1 MIQTVINKIFGTKSE
16 RDLKKIQHY
25 VDEANALSGSM
36 EKLTDAQLK
45 DKTQEFKNR
54 LANGETLDDILSE
67 AFAVVRE
74 AAKRVIG
81 LRPYDV
87 QLLGGIVLHQGKIA
101 EMRTGEGKTLV
112 AVLPSYL
119 NALTGKGVHV
129 VTVNDYLAR
138 RDRQWMGP
146 IHEFLGLTV
155 GYIGHDM
162 NSEERREMYL
172 KDITYVT
179 NNELGFDYLRDNMV
193 INRQDRVLR
202 FQNDRVPDEKGNPV
216 LRPLNYC
223 IVDEVDSILIDE
235 ARTPLI
241 ISGPSEQS
249 TDKYYIVNRLIPS
262 LKVRL
267 ITEKDEVKAK
277 YEGVNLDEGVDA
289 VIDEK
294 AHTATLTDTGIAK
307 AEKFLNVPNLY
318 DDVQSEWVHHINQ
331 ALRAHHLYERDVDY
345 VIKDGEVVIVDEF
358 TGRLMPGRRWSD
370 GLHQA
375 VEAKEGLQIKEENQT
390 LATIT
395 FQNFFKLYKKLS
407 GMTGTAMTEANEFWQ
422 IYRLDVVEI
431 RSNRPSKRVDYP
443 DLVYLTE
450 REKFNAI
457 VDEVEGLW
465 KKGAPVLVGTRS
477 IEKSEK
483 LSHMLR
489 QKGIPHKVLN
499 AKYHE
504 MEAQI
509 ISQAG
514 RKGAVTIAT
523 NMAGRGTDIVLGG
536 NPAEQAEQDEVVA
549 LGGLHV
555 IGSERHESRRIDN
568 QLRGRCARQGD
579 PGSSRFYISLE
590 DELIRLFANT
600 DRMAALLSKMGMKE
614 GEAIE
619 SGILTNRIEGAQ
631 RMVEGRNFD
640 IRKQLLDYDKVM
652 NQQRTAIYNLR
663 NAVLDGENMADKS
676 HQMMEEIVAELVEQ
690 YYHPQHPQKNDFG
703 ALNIGLRQFFP
714 LPFELSLETVGK
726 KSCEE
731 LTAQIMTT
739 VQELYAQRTQY
750 FAEQGIDFGEVER
763 MLLLQIIDTAWKQN
777 LYELD
782 QLQNSVSL
790 RGYAQKDPLIEYQK
804 ESYKLYASMM
814 NRIRDLMVSY
824 IFRLQLPPRQTAA
837 ERAQAAAAKNPE
849 KVSSAP
855 VKKHI
860 GRNDPCPCGSGKKY
874 KKCCGANQ

>member
-1 MIQTVINKIFGTKSE
+1 MIRTVIDKIFGTKSE

-25 VDEANALSGSM
+25 VDSANRFTAQF
-36 EKLTDAQLK
+36 EKLSDEELK
-45 DKTQEFKNR
+45 AKTQEFKNR
-54 LANGETLDDILSE
+54 LGKGETLDDILPE
-67 AFAVVRE
+67 AFAVVRL
-74 AAKRVIG
+74 AAWRVIG

-119 NALTGKGVHV
+119 NGLTGKGVHV
-129 VTVNDYLAR
+129 VTVNDYLAH
-138 RDRQWMGP
+138 RDREWMGP

-155 GYIGHDM
+155 GYISHDM
-162 NSEERREMYL
+162 NNDERREMYA

-193 INRQDRVLR
+193 ISRHDR
-202 FQNDRVPDEKGNPV
+202 V

-267 ITEKDEVKAK
+267 ITEEDEVKAK
-277 YEGVNLDEGVDA
+277 YEGTNLDAGYDA
-289 VIDEK
+289 IVDEK

-307 AEKFLNVPNLY
+307 AEKFLNVSNLY
-318 DDVQSEWVHHINQ
+318 DDVESEWVHHINQ
-331 ALRAHHLYERDVDY
+331 ALRAHYLYKVDEAY
-345 VIKDGEVVIVDEF
+345 VIKNGEVVIIDEF
-358 TGRLMPGRRWSD
+358 TGREMPGRRWSD

-395 FQNFFKLYKKLS
+395 FQNFFKLYNKLS

-422 IYRLDVVEI
+422 IYKLDVVEI
-431 RSNRPSKRVDYP
+431 RPNRPSKRVDYP

-450 REKFNAI
+450 REKFKAI
-457 VDEVEGLW
+457 SDEVEELW
-465 KKGAPVLVGTRS
+465 KQGAPVLVGTRS

-483 LSHMLR
+483 LSRMLHAR
-489 QKGIPHKVLN
+489 GIPHKVLN

-514 RKGAVTIAT
+514 RKGAVTVAT

-536 NPAEQAEQDEVVA
+536 NPADAQEQSEVVK

-590 DELIRLFANT
+590 DELMRLFANT
-600 DRMAALLSKMGMKE
+600 AKISAILSHMGMKE

-619 SGILTNRIEGAQ
+619 SRLMTRQIEGAQ

-652 NQQRTAIYNLR
+652 NQQRTAIYGLR
-663 NAVLDGENMADKS
+663 NAILDGESMS
-676 HQMMEEIVAELVEQ
+676 ERSMQMMYEIVDELVEQ
-690 YYHPQHPQKNDFG
+690 YYFPTHPQRSNFET
-703 ALNIGLRQFFP
+703 LNVNLRNFFP
-714 LPFELSLETVGK
+714 IEFAYDATSVGRK
-726 KSCEE
+726 
-731 LTAQIMTT
+731 TAEQLVEDVMRQ
-739 VQELYAQRTQY
+739 VQDLYKARAAY
-750 FAEQGIDFGEVER
+750 FAEQGVNFSEIER
-763 MLLLQIIDTAWKQN
+763 MLMLQLLDTAWKQN

-782 QLQNSVSL
+782 QLRNNVSL

-804 ESYKLYASMM
+804 ESYKLYSAML
-814 NRIRDLMVSY
+814 NRVRDLMVSY
-824 IFRLQLPPRQTAA
+824 IFRLQLPPRRTPAQ
-837 ERAQAAAAKNPE
+837 RAQEEAAAKNPDGA
-849 KVSSAP
+849 KPIS
-855 VKKHI
+855 KTI

-874 KKCCGANQ
+874 KKCCGANL

>member
-1 MIQTVINKIFGTKSE
+1 MIRTVIDKIFGTKSE

-25 VDEANALSGSM
+25 VDDANKFTA
-36 EKLTDAQLK
+36 EFEHLTDEQLK
-45 DKTQEFKNR
+45 AKTQEFKDR
-54 LANGETLDDILSE
+54 LAQGETLDQLLPE
-67 AFAVVRE
+67 AFAVVRL
-74 AAKRVIG
+74 AAQRVIG

-87 QLLGGIVLHQGKIA
+87 QMLGGIVLHQGKIA
-101 EMRTGEGKTLV
+101 EMGTGEGKTLV

-155 GYIGHDM
+155 GYINHDM
-162 NSEERREMYL
+162 DNASRREMYA

-193 INRQDRVLR
+193 ISREDR
-202 FQNDRVPDEKGNPV
+202 V

-262 LKVRL
+262 LKIRM

-289 VIDEK
+289 IIDEK

-307 AEKFLNVPNLY
+307 AEKFLNVTNLY
-318 DDVQSEWVHHINQ
+318 NDVESEWVHHINQ

-345 VIKDGEVVIVDEF
+345 VVKDGEVVIVDEF

-422 IYRLDVVEI
+422 IYKLDVVEI
-431 RSNRPSKRVDYP
+431 RPNRPSKRIDYP

-457 VDEVEGLW
+457 VDEVEDLW

-489 QKGIPHKVLN
+489 AKGIPHQVLN

-536 NPAEQAEQDEVVA
+536 NPASKQEQDEVVA

-579 PGSSRFYISLE
+579 PGCSRFYISLD
-590 DELIRLFANT
+590 DELMRLFANT
-600 DRMAALLSKMGMKE
+600 TKIASVLSTMGMKE

-619 SGILTNRIEGAQ
+619 SRLMTRQIEGAQ

-652 NQQRTAIYNLR
+652 NQQRTAIYGLR
-663 NAVLDGENMADKS
+663 NAILDGADMTDKTM
-676 HQMMEEIVAELVEQ
+676 QMMEEIVDELVEQ
-690 YYHPQHPQKNDFG
+690 YYNYSHPQRCDFE
-703 ALNIGLRQFFP
+703 ALNVGLRNFFP
-714 LPFELSLETVGK
+714 GEFRFSAENVGR
-726 KSCEE
+726 KSHDQLVDEIM
-731 LTAQIMTT
+731 AQ
-739 VQELYAQRTQY
+739 VKDLYHARVLY
-750 FAEQGIDFGEVER
+750 FAEQGVNFAEIER
-763 MLLLQIIDTAWKQN
+763 MLLLQIIDNAWKQN

-804 ESYKLYASMM
+804 ESYKLYSAML
-814 NRIRDLMVSY
+814 NRVRDLMVSY
-824 IFRLQLPPRQTAA
+824 IFRLQLPPRRTPAQQ
-837 ERAQAAAAKNPE
+837 AQASAAANQTEQTP
-849 KVSSAP
+849 
-855 VKKHI
+855 KHI

-874 KKCCGANQ
+874 KKCCGANL

>member
-1 MIQTVINKIFGTKSE
+1 MLKTVIDKVFGTKSE
-16 RDLKKIQHY
+16 RDLKKIQHF
-25 VDEANALSGSM
+25 VDEANRFAPTI
-36 EKLTDAQLK
+36 EALTDDQLK
-45 DKTQEFKNR
+45 AKTQEFKDR
-54 LANGETLDDILSE
+54 LANGETLDAILSE

-101 EMRTGEGKTLV
+101 EMGTGEGKTLV

-129 VTVNDYLAR
+129 VTVNDYLAK

-155 GYIGHDM
+155 GFIGHDM
-162 NSEERREMYL
+162 ENAQRREMYG

-193 INRQDRVLR
+193 IRKEDR
-202 FQNDRVPDEKGNPV
+202 V

-249 TDKYYIVNRLIPS
+249 TDKYYIVNRLVPS

-277 YEGVNLDEGVDA
+277 YEGISLDEGVDA
-289 VIDEK
+289 IIDEK
-294 AHTATLTDTGIAK
+294 AHTATLTNTGIAK

-331 ALRAHHLYERDVDY
+331 ALRAHHLYEKDVAY
-345 VIKDGEVVIVDEF
+345 VVKDGEVIIVDEF

-395 FQNFFKLYKKLS
+395 FQNFFKLYNKLS

-422 IYRLDVVEI
+422 IYKLDVVEI
-431 RSNRPSKRVDYP
+431 RPNRPSKRIDYP
-443 DLVYLTE
+443 DLVYLSE

-457 VDEVEGLW
+457 VEEVEELW

-489 QKGIPHKVLN
+489 AKGIPHKVLN

-536 NPAEQAEQDEVVA
+536 NPADPKEQAEVVA

-579 PGSSRFYISLE
+579 PGCSRFYIALD
-590 DELIRLFANT
+590 DELMRLFANSGKI
-600 DRMAALLSKMGMKE
+600 ASLLSTMGMKE

-619 SGILTNRIEGAQ
+619 SRLMTRQIESAQ

-652 NQQRTAIYNLR
+652 NQQRTAIYGLR
-663 NAVLDGENMADKS
+663 NAILDGENMTDKS
-676 HQMMEEIVAELVEQ
+676 KMMMEEIVADLVEQ
-690 YYHPQHPQKNDFG
+690 YYHPEHPQRSDYG
-703 ALNIGLRQFFP
+703 ALNVGLRNFFP
-714 LPFELSLETVGK
+714 IAFDFTAENTKGK
-726 KSCEE
+726 KQEA
-731 LTAQIMTT
+731 LIADIMQQ
-739 VQELYAQRTQY
+739 VNDLYQARALY
-750 FAEQGIDFGEVER
+750 FAEQGINFSEIER
-763 MLLLQIIDTAWKQN
+763 MLFLQIIDSAWKQN

-782 QLQNSVSL
+782 QLQSSVSL

-804 ESYKLYASMM
+804 ESYKLYSSML
-814 NRIRDLMVSY
+814 NRVRDLMVGY
-824 IFRLQLPPRQTAA
+824 IFRLQLPPRRTPAQ
-837 ERAQAAAAKNPE
+837 RAQAQAGQDGKTPAKN
-849 KVSSAP
+849 
-855 VKKHI
+855 I

-874 KKCCGANQ
+874 KKCCGANL

>member
-1 MIQTVINKIFGTKSE
+1 MIRVMIDKIFGTKSE
-16 RDLKKIQHY
+16 RDLKKLQHY
-25 VDEANALSGSM
+25 IDKANSLADAMAALADE
-36 EKLTDAQLK
+36 QLK
-45 DKTQEFKNR
+45 EKTQEFKNR
-54 LANGETLDDILSE
+54 LAQGETLDELLPE

-87 QLLGGIVLHQGKIA
+87 QFLGGIVLHQGKIA
-101 EMRTGEGKTLV
+101 EMGTGEGKTLV

-119 NALTGKGVHV
+119 NALSGKGVHV

-146 IHEFLGLTV
+146 IHEFLGLSV
-155 GYIGHDM
+155 GYINHDM
-162 NSEERREMYL
+162 PNHERREMYA

-193 INRQDRVLR
+193 ISAEDR
-202 FQNDRVPDEKGNPV
+202 V

-241 ISGPSEQS
+241 ISGPSDQS
-249 TDKYYIVNRLIPS
+249 TDKYYIVNRLIPA

-267 ITEKDEVKAK
+267 ITENDEVKAK
-277 YEGVNLDEGVDA
+277 YENIDLAEGYDGIV
-289 VIDEK
+289 DEK
-294 AHTATLTDTGIAK
+294 NHTATLTESGIAK
-307 AEKFLNVPNLY
+307 AEKFLNVSNLY
-318 DDVQSEWVHHINQ
+318 DDVQSEWVHHIHQ
-331 ALRAHHLYERDVDY
+331 ALRAHHLYEKDVDY
-345 VIKDGEVVIVDEF
+345 VIKDGEVIIVDEF

-422 IYRLDVVEI
+422 IYKLDVVEI
-431 RSNRPSKRVDYP
+431 RPNRPSKRLDYP
-443 DLVYLTE
+443 DLVFLTE
-450 REKFNAI
+450 KDKFQAI
-457 VDEVEGLW
+457 VAEIEELW
-465 KKGAPVLVGTRS
+465 KHGAPVLVGTRS

-483 LSHMLR
+483 LGNMLR
-489 QKGIPHKVLN
+489 AKGIPHKVLN

-536 NPAEQAEQDEVVA
+536 SPAEKSEQEYVVA
-549 LGGLHV
+549 QGGLHV
-555 IGSERHESRRIDN
+555 LGTERHESRRIDN

-579 PGSSRFYISLE
+579 PGCSRFYISLE
-590 DELIRLFANT
+590 DELMRLFANT
-600 DRMAALLSKMGMKE
+600 AKISSILSTLGMKS

-619 SGILTNRIEGAQ
+619 SRLMSRQIEGAQ
-631 RMVEGRNFD
+631 RMVEGHNFD
-640 IRKQLLDYDKVM
+640 IRKHLLDYDKVM
-652 NQQRTAIYNLR
+652 NQQRTAIYGLR
-663 NAVLDGENMADKS
+663 NAILDGEDMTNTTLRMIEEVVEEVVESHFVPRNPAKS
-676 HQMMEEIVAELVEQ
+676 NFET
-690 YYHPQHPQKNDFG
+690 
-703 ALNIGLRQFFP
+703 LNITLRSLFPYAFEYKHENTTDKTCESLAAEIFAIVEKLYHERSDFFASQGVIFP
-714 LPFELSLETVGK
+714 EL
-726 KSCEE
+726 
-731 LTAQIMTT
+731 
-739 VQELYAQRTQY
+739 
-750 FAEQGIDFGEVER
+750 ER
-763 MLLLQIIDTAWKQN
+763 MLLLQIIDNAWKQN

-782 QLQNSVSL
+782 QLKSSVSL

-804 ESYKLYASMM
+804 EAYKLYAAMM
-814 NRIRDLMVSY
+814 NKVRDLMVGY
-824 IFRLQLPPRQTAA
+824 IFRLQLPPVRQAVSPKKQAA
-837 ERAQAAAAKNPE
+837 EQKQDNAGE
-849 KVSSAP
+849 ESS
-855 VKKHI
+855 VRKI

-874 KKCCGANQ
+874 KKCCGAEK

>member
-1 MIQTVINKIFGTKSE
+1 MMQTVINKIFGTKSE

-25 VDEANALSGSM
+25 VDEANALAGEM
-36 EKLTDAQLK
+36 ESLTDDQLK
-45 DKTQEFKNR
+45 AKTPEFKSR
-54 LANGETLDDILSE
+54 LANGETLEDILPE

-155 GYIGHDM
+155 GFIGHDM
-162 NSEERREMYL
+162 DNDERREMYK

-193 INRQDRVLR
+193 INRNDRVLR

-277 YEGVNLDEGVDA
+277 YEGINLDEGVDA
-289 VIDEK
+289 IIDEK

-431 RSNRPSKRVDYP
+431 RPNRPSKRVDYP

-457 VDEVEGLW
+457 VEEVEDLW

-489 QKGIPHKVLN
+489 QRGIPHKVLN

-579 PGSSRFYISLE
+579 PGSSRFYISLD
-590 DELIRLFANT
+590 DELMRLFANSQKIG
-600 DRMAALLSKMGMKE
+600 AILSRLGMKE

-619 SGILTNRIEGAQ
+619 SRMMTRQIEGAQ

-663 NAVLDGENMADKS
+663 NAILDGENMADKS
-676 HQMMEEIVAELVEQ
+676 HQMMEEIVEELVEQ
-690 YYHPQHPQKNDFG
+690 YYHPQHPQKSDFG
-703 ALNIGLRQFFP
+703 ALNVGLRQFFP
-714 LPFELSLETVGK
+714 LPFELSLETVGRK
-726 KSCEE
+726 TREE
-731 LTAQIMTT
+731 LTDEIMDSIKD
-739 VQELYAQRTQY
+739 LYAKRTLY
-750 FAEQGIDFGEVER
+750 FAEQGLDFGEIER

-804 ESYKLYASMM
+804 ESYKLYSSMLS
-814 NRIRDLMVSY
+814 RIRDLMVSY
-824 IFRLQLPPRQTAA
+824 IFRLQLPPRRSAA
-837 ERAQAAAAKNPE
+837 ERAQEAAAKNPDKE
-849 KVSSAP
+849 NAP
-855 VKKHI
+855 LTKHI

>member
-25 VDEANALSGSM
+25 VDSANALAADM
-36 EKLTDAQLK
+36 EKLTDDELK
-45 DKTQEFKNR
+45 AKTQEFKDR
-54 LANGETLDDILSE
+54 LANGETLDDILPE

-112 AVLPSYL
+112 AVMPSYL

-129 VTVNDYLAR
+129 VTVNDYLAK

-155 GYIGHDM
+155 GFIGHDM
-162 NSEERREMYL
+162 TNPERREMYQ

-193 INRQDRVLR
+193 INRQDR
-202 FQNDRVPDEKGNPV
+202 V

-241 ISGPSEQS
+241 ISGPSDQS

-277 YEGVNLDEGVDA
+277 YEGVSLDEGVDA
-289 VIDEK
+289 IIDEK

-307 AEKFLNVPNLY
+307 AEKFLNVKNLY

-345 VIKDGEVVIVDEF
+345 VVKDGEVIIVDEF

-375 VEAKEGLQIKEENQT
+375 VEAKENLPIKEENQT

-395 FQNFFKLYKKLS
+395 FQNFFKLYNKLS

-422 IYRLDVVEI
+422 IYKLDVVEI
-431 RSNRPSKRVDYP
+431 RPNRPSKRIDYP

-450 REKFNAI
+450 RAKFNAI
-457 VDEVEGLW
+457 VEEVEELW

-483 LSHMLR
+483 LSQMLR

-536 NPAEQAEQDEVVA
+536 NPATPEEQNAVVN

-579 PGSSRFYISLE
+579 PGSSRFYIALD
-590 DELIRLFANT
+590 DELMRLFANSQKI
-600 DRMAALLSKMGMKE
+600 ASILSHVGMKE

-619 SGILTNRIEGAQ
+619 SFVLTRQIEGAQ

-652 NQQRTAIYNLR
+652 NQQRTAVYGIR
-663 NAVLDGENMADKS
+663 NAILDGENMTDKS
-676 HQMMEEIVAELVEQ
+676 HQMMEEIVAELVQQ
-690 YYHPQHPQKNDFG
+690 YYNPQHPQRSDFG
-703 ALNIGLRQFFP
+703 ALNTGLRRFFP
-714 LPFELSLETVGK
+714 LPFEYTPATVGK
-726 KSCEE
+726 KTQDD
-731 LTAQIMTT
+731 LTKDIMNA
-739 VQELYAQRTQY
+739 VKDLYAQRTLY
-750 FAEQGIDFGEVER
+750 FAEQGINFSEVER

-804 ESYKLYASMM
+804 ESYKLYESMM

-837 ERAQAAAAKNPE
+837 ERAQAAAAKNPDRDE
-849 KVSSAP
+849 NAP
-855 VKKHI
+855 VQKHI
-860 GRNDPCPCGSGKKY
+860 GRNDLCPCGSGKKY

>member
-1 MIQTVINKIFGTKSE
+1 MIRMVIDKVFGTKSE

-25 VDEANALSGSM
+25 VDEANALAPQIEALSD
-36 EKLTDAQLK
+36 EQLK
-45 DKTQEFKNR
+45 AKTQEFKDR
-54 LANGETLDDILSE
+54 LSKGETLDDLLSE

-101 EMRTGEGKTLV
+101 EMGTGEGKTLV

-155 GYIGHDM
+155 GYINHDM
-162 NSEERREMYL
+162 PNAERREMYA

-193 INRQDRVLR
+193 ITRQDR
-202 FQNDRVPDEKGNPV
+202 V

-262 LKVRL
+262 LKVRM
-267 ITEKDEVKAK
+267 ITENDEVKAK
-277 YEGVNLDEGVDA
+277 YEHIDLAQGYDA
-289 VIDEK
+289 IVDEK
-294 AHTATLTDTGIAK
+294 NHTATLTETGIAK

-318 DDVQSEWVHHINQ
+318 NDVESEWVHHINQ

-345 VIKDGEVVIVDEF
+345 VVKNGEVIIVDEF

-422 IYRLDVVEI
+422 IYKLDVVEI
-431 RSNRPSKRVDYP
+431 RPNKPSQRKDYP
-443 DLVYLTE
+443 DLVFLTE
-450 REKFNAI
+450 KDKFHAI
-457 VDEVEGLW
+457 VEEIEALW

-483 LSHMLR
+483 LGNMLR
-489 QKGIPHKVLN
+489 AKGIPHKVLN

-536 NPAEQAEQDEVVA
+536 NPADPEEQNYVIGQ
-549 LGGLHV
+549 GGLHV
-555 IGSERHESRRIDN
+555 LGTERHESRRIDN

-590 DELIRLFANT
+590 DELMRLFANT
-600 DRMAALLSKMGMKE
+600 AKISSILSTLGMKP

-619 SGILTNRIEGAQ
+619 SRLMSRQIESAQ
-631 RMVEGRNFD
+631 RMVEGHNFD
-640 IRKQLLDYDKVM
+640 IRKHLLDYDKVM
-652 NQQRTAIYNLR
+652 NQQRTAVYGLR
-663 NAVLDGENMADKS
+663 NAILDGEDMTSTVLKMIDEVV
-676 HQMMEEIVAELVEQ
+676 EEIVHMHYVPRDPAKSNFETLNVTLRSLFPYAFDYNANNTEGKTREALAEEILKLVEKL
-690 YYHPQHPQKNDFG
+690 YHERADFFASQG
-703 ALNIGLRQFFP
+703 VNFP
-714 LPFELSLETVGK
+714 EL
-726 KSCEE
+726 
-731 LTAQIMTT
+731 
-739 VQELYAQRTQY
+739 
-750 FAEQGIDFGEVER
+750 ER
-763 MLLLQIIDTAWKQN
+763 MLLLQIIDSAWKQN

-804 ESYKLYASMM
+804 EAYKLYSAMM
-814 NRIRDLMVSY
+814 NKVRDLMVGY
-824 IFRLQLPPRQTAA
+824 IFRLQLPPVRQAVSP
-837 ERAQAAAAKNPE
+837 RRQAAAQTENRDQKAANAQQAVPANHK
-849 KVSSAP
+849 
-855 VKKHI
+855 I

-874 KKCCGANQ
+874 KKCCGAKL

>member
-16 RDLKKIQHY
+16 RDLKKIQHF
-25 VDEANALSGSM
+25 VDEANRLAPEM
-36 EKLTDAQLK
+36 EALTDEQLK
-45 DKTQEFKNR
+45 AKTQEFKNR
-54 LANGETLDDILSE
+54 LAQGETLDDILAE

-129 VTVNDYLAR
+129 VTVNDYLAK

-155 GYIGHDM
+155 GFIGHDM
-162 NSEERREMYL
+162 ENAERREMYS

-193 INRQDRVLR
+193 IRREDR
-202 FQNDRVPDEKGNPV
+202 V

-277 YEGVNLDEGVDA
+277 YEGINLDEGVDA
-289 VIDEK
+289 IIDEK
-294 AHTATLTDTGIAK
+294 AHTATLTETGIAK

-318 DDVQSEWVHHINQ
+318 DDVESEWVHHINQ
-331 ALRAHHLYERDVDY
+331 ALRAHHLYERDVAY
-345 VIKDGEVVIVDEF
+345 VVKDGEVIIVDEF

-395 FQNFFKLYKKLS
+395 FQNFFKLYNKLS

-422 IYRLDVVEI
+422 IYKLDVVEI
-431 RSNRPSKRVDYP
+431 RPNRPSKRIDYP
-443 DLVYLTE
+443 DLVYMSE

-457 VDEVEGLW
+457 INEVEELW
-465 KKGAPVLVGTRS
+465 KQGAPVLVGTRS
-477 IEKSEK
+477 IEKSET

-489 QKGIPHKVLN
+489 QRGIPHKVLN

-536 NPAEQAEQDEVVA
+536 NPADPKEQEEVIA

-579 PGSSRFYISLE
+579 PGCSRFYIALD
-590 DELIRLFANT
+590 DELMRLFANST
-600 DRMAALLSKMGMKE
+600 KIASLLSTMGMKE

-619 SGILTNRIEGAQ
+619 SRIMTRQIEGAQ

-652 NQQRTAIYNLR
+652 NQQRTAVYGLR
-663 NAVLDGENMADKS
+663 NAILDGESMTERSKM
-676 HQMMEEIVAELVEQ
+676 MMEEIVGDLVGQ
-690 YYHPQHPQKNDFG
+690 YYIPQHPQRSDFS
-703 ALNIGLRQFFP
+703 ALNVGLRNFFP
-714 LPFELSLETVGK
+714 LPFELKAEDTKGKPQETVV
-726 KSCEE
+726 
-731 LTAQIMTT
+731 AQIMA
-739 VQELYAQRTQY
+739 QIEELYKARSDY
-750 FAEQGIDFGEVER
+750 FAQQGINFAEIER
-763 MLLLQIIDTAWKQN
+763 MLFLQIIDNAWKQN

-804 ESYKLYASMM
+804 ESYKLYTSMF
-814 NRIRDLMVSY
+814 NRVRDLMVSY
-824 IFRLQLPPRQTAA
+824 IFRLQLPPRRTAA
-837 ERAQAAAAKNPE
+837 QRAQDAAAKNPNAQ
-849 KVSSAP
+849 KQVP
-855 VKKHI
+855 PKHI

-874 KKCCGANQ
+874 KKCCGADQ

>member
-1 MIQTVINKIFGTKSE
+1 MIRTLIDKIFGTKSE

-25 VDEANALSGSM
+25 VDDANKFTA
-36 EKLTDAQLK
+36 EFEHLTDDQLK
-45 DKTQEFKNR
+45 AKTQEFKDR
-54 LANGETLDDILSE
+54 LAKGETLDQLLPE
-67 AFAVVRE
+67 AFAVVRL
-74 AAKRVIG
+74 AAQRVIG

-87 QLLGGIVLHQGKIA
+87 QMLGGIVLHQGKIA
-101 EMRTGEGKTLV
+101 EMGTGEGKTLV

-155 GYIGHDM
+155 GYISHDM
-162 NSEERREMYL
+162 DNADRREMYA

-193 INRQDRVLR
+193 INREDR
-202 FQNDRVPDEKGNPV
+202 V

-262 LKVRL
+262 LKVRM

-277 YEGVNLDEGVDA
+277 YEGINLDEGVDA
-289 VIDEK
+289 IIDEK

-318 DDVQSEWVHHINQ
+318 NDVESEWVHHINQ

-345 VIKDGEVVIVDEF
+345 VVKDGEVIIVDEF

-422 IYRLDVVEI
+422 IYKLDVVEI
-431 RSNRPSKRVDYP
+431 RPNRPSKRIDYP

-457 VDEVEGLW
+457 VDEVEDLW

-489 QKGIPHKVLN
+489 AKGIPHQVLN

-536 NPAEQAEQDEVVA
+536 NPANKQEQDEVVA

-579 PGSSRFYISLE
+579 PGCSRFYISLD
-590 DELIRLFANT
+590 DELMRLFANT
-600 DRMAALLSKMGMKE
+600 TKIASVLSTMGMKE

-619 SGILTNRIEGAQ
+619 SRLMTRQIEGAQ

-652 NQQRTAIYNLR
+652 NQQRTAIYGLR
-663 NAVLDGENMADKS
+663 NAILDGADMTDKTM
-676 HQMMEEIVAELVEQ
+676 QMMEEIVDELVEQ
-690 YYHPQHPQKNDFG
+690 YYNYSHPQRCDFE
-703 ALNIGLRQFFP
+703 ALNVNLRNFFP
-714 LPFELSLETVGK
+714 GDFHFTAENVGR
-726 KSCEE
+726 KSHDQLVDEIM
-731 LTAQIMTT
+731 AQ
-739 VQELYAQRTQY
+739 VKDLYHARVLY
-750 FAEQGIDFGEVER
+750 FAEQGINFAEIER
-763 MLLLQIIDTAWKQN
+763 MLLLQIIDNAWKQN

-804 ESYKLYASMM
+804 ESYKLYSSML
-814 NRIRDLMVSY
+814 NRVRDLMVSY
-824 IFRLQLPPRQTAA
+824 IFRLQLPPRRTPAQQ
-837 ERAQAAAAKNPE
+837 AQANNAASQTEQTP
-849 KVSSAP
+849 
-855 VKKHI
+855 KHI

-874 KKCCGANQ
+874 KKCCGANL

>member
-1 MIQTVINKIFGTKSE
+1 MIRQVIDKIFGTKSE

-25 VDEANALSGSM
+25 VDDANKFTAQF
-36 EKLTDAQLK
+36 EHLTDDELK
-45 DKTQEFKNR
+45 AKTQEFKDR
-54 LANGETLDDILSE
+54 LAKGETLDQLLPE
-67 AFAVVRE
+67 AFAVVRL
-74 AAKRVIG
+74 AAPRVIG

-101 EMRTGEGKTLV
+101 EMGTGEGKTLV

-155 GYIGHDM
+155 GYINHDM
-162 NSEERREMYL
+162 DNADRREMYA

-193 INRQDRVLR
+193 ISREDR
-202 FQNDRVPDEKGNPV
+202 V

-262 LKVRL
+262 LKVRM

-289 VIDEK
+289 IIDEK

-318 DDVQSEWVHHINQ
+318 NDVESEWVHHINQ

-345 VIKDGEVVIVDEF
+345 VVKDGEVVIVDEF

-422 IYRLDVVEI
+422 IYKLDVVEI
-431 RSNRPSKRVDYP
+431 RPNRPSKRIDYP

-450 REKFNAI
+450 REKFAAI
-457 VDEVEGLW
+457 VEEVEHLW
-465 KKGAPVLVGTRS
+465 KQGAPVLVGTRS

-489 QKGIPHKVLN
+489 ARGIPHKVLN

-536 NPAEQAEQDEVVA
+536 NPADKAEQDQVVA

-579 PGSSRFYISLE
+579 PGCSRFYISLD
-590 DELIRLFANT
+590 DELMRLFANT
-600 DRMAALLSKMGMKE
+600 TKIASVLSTMGMKE

-619 SGILTNRIEGAQ
+619 SRLMTRQIEGAQ

-652 NQQRTAIYNLR
+652 NQQRTAIYGLR
-663 NAVLDGENMADKS
+663 NAILDGENMTEKS
-676 HQMMEEIVAELVEQ
+676 MQMMEEIVDELVEQ
-690 YYHPQHPQKNDFG
+690 YYNPTHLQRSDFE
-703 ALNIGLRQFFP
+703 ALNVNLRNFFP
-714 LPFELSLETVGK
+714 LDFHY
-726 KSCEE
+726 
-731 LTAQIMTT
+731 TADNIGRKTHDQFVDEIMAQ
-739 VQELYAQRTQY
+739 VKDLYHARVLY
-750 FAEQGIDFGEVER
+750 FTEQGINFAEIER
-763 MLLLQIIDTAWKQN
+763 MLLLQIIDNAWKQN

-804 ESYKLYASMM
+804 ESFKLYSAML
-814 NRIRDLMVSY
+814 NRVRDLMVSY
-824 IFRLQLPPRQTAA
+824 IFRLQLPPRRTAA
-837 ERAQAAAAKNPE
+837 ERAQAAAAKNADQSQP
-849 KVSSAP
+849 VS
-855 VKKHI
+855 KHI

-874 KKCCGANQ
+874 KKCCGAHL

>member
-1 MIQTVINKIFGTKSE
+1 MIQSVINKVFGTKSE
-16 RDLKKIQHY
+16 RDLKKIQPY
-25 VDEANALSGSM
+25 VDKTNALAASM
-36 EKLTDAQLK
+36 QALSDEQLK
-45 DKTQEFKNR
+45 AKTQEFKTR
-54 LANGETLDDILSE
+54 LSQGQTLDELLPE

-129 VTVNDYLAR
+129 VTVNDYLAK

-155 GYIGHDM
+155 GFIGHDM
-162 NSEERREMYL
+162 ENNERREMYQ

-193 INRQDRVLR
+193 INRQDR
-202 FQNDRVPDEKGNPV
+202 V

-241 ISGPSEQS
+241 ISGPSDQS

-277 YEGVNLDEGVDA
+277 YEGINLDEGVDA
-289 VIDEK
+289 IIDEK
-294 AHTATLTDTGIAK
+294 AHTATLTDTGISK
-307 AEKFLNVPNLY
+307 AEKFLKVGNLF

-345 VIKDGEVVIVDEF
+345 VVKDGEVIIVDEF

-395 FQNFFKLYKKLS
+395 FQNFFKLYNKLS

-422 IYRLDVVEI
+422 IYKLDVVEI
-431 RSNRPSKRVDYP
+431 RPNRPSKRVDYP
-443 DLVYLTE
+443 DLVYLTQ
-450 REKFNAI
+450 RAKFNAI
-457 VDEVEGLW
+457 VDEVEDLW
-465 KKGAPVLVGTRS
+465 KQGAPVLVGTRS

-536 NPAEQAEQDEVVA
+536 NPADPAEQNEVVS

-590 DELIRLFANT
+590 DELMRLFANPQ
-600 DRMAALLSKMGMKE
+600 RIGAILSRGGMQAD
-614 GEAIE
+614 EAIE
-619 SGILTNRIEGAQ
+619 SRWLTRQIEGAQ

-652 NQQRTAIYNLR
+652 NQQRSAIYGLR
-663 NAVLDGENMADKS
+663 NAILDGEDMTEKS
-676 HQMMEEIVAELVEQ
+676 HQMMEEIVADLVEQ
-690 YYHPQHPQKNDFG
+690 YYHPTHPQQTDWG
-703 ALNIGLRQFFP
+703 ALNAGLRQFFP
-714 LPFELSLETVGK
+714 FAFELNDAQVGK
-726 KSCEE
+726 KSQEE
-731 LTAQIMTT
+731 LTAQIMQ
-739 VQELYAQRTQY
+739 VVKDLYAQRTLY
-750 FAEQGIDFGEVER
+750 FAEQGLQFGEIER

-782 QLQNSVSL
+782 QLQSSVSL

-804 ESYKLYASMM
+804 ESYKLYTSMM

-824 IFRLQLPPRQTAA
+824 IFRLQLPPRPTAA
-837 ERAQAAAAKNPE
+837 QRAEQAAAKNPE
-849 KVSSAP
+849 HTAQSP
-855 VKKHI
+855 VQKRI

>member
-1 MIQTVINKIFGTKSE
+1 MIRTLIDKIFGTKSE

-25 VDEANALSGSM
+25 VDDANKFTA
-36 EKLTDAQLK
+36 EFEHLTDDQLK
-45 DKTQEFKNR
+45 AKTQEFKDR
-54 LANGETLDDILSE
+54 LAKGETLDQLLPE
-67 AFAVVRE
+67 AFAVVRL
-74 AAKRVIG
+74 AAQRVIG

-87 QLLGGIVLHQGKIA
+87 QMLGGIVLHQGKIA
-101 EMRTGEGKTLV
+101 EMGTGEGKTLV

-155 GYIGHDM
+155 GYISHDM
-162 NSEERREMYL
+162 DNADRREMYA

-193 INRQDRVLR
+193 INRGDR
-202 FQNDRVPDEKGNPV
+202 V

-262 LKVRL
+262 LKVRM

-277 YEGVNLDEGVDA
+277 YEGINLDEGVDA
-289 VIDEK
+289 IIDEK

-318 DDVQSEWVHHINQ
+318 NDVESEWVHHINQ

-345 VIKDGEVVIVDEF
+345 VVKDGEVIIVDEF

-422 IYRLDVVEI
+422 IYKLDVVEI
-431 RSNRPSKRVDYP
+431 RPNRPSKRIDYP

-457 VDEVEGLW
+457 VDEVEDLW

-489 QKGIPHKVLN
+489 AKGIPHQVLN

-536 NPAEQAEQDEVVA
+536 NPANKQEQDEVVA

-579 PGSSRFYISLE
+579 PGCSRFYISLD
-590 DELIRLFANT
+590 DELMRLFANT
-600 DRMAALLSKMGMKE
+600 TKIASVLSTMGMKE

-619 SGILTNRIEGAQ
+619 SRLMTRQIEGAQ

-652 NQQRTAIYNLR
+652 NQQRTAIYGLR
-663 NAVLDGENMADKS
+663 NAILDGADMTDKTM
-676 HQMMEEIVAELVEQ
+676 QMMEEIVDELVEQ
-690 YYHPQHPQKNDFG
+690 YYNYSHPQRCDFE
-703 ALNIGLRQFFP
+703 ALNVNLRNFFP
-714 LPFELSLETVGK
+714 GDFHFTAENVGR
-726 KSCEE
+726 KSHDQLVDEIM
-731 LTAQIMTT
+731 AQ
-739 VQELYAQRTQY
+739 VKDLYHARVLY
-750 FAEQGIDFGEVER
+750 FAEQGINFAEIER
-763 MLLLQIIDTAWKQN
+763 MLLLQIIDNAWKQN

-804 ESYKLYASMM
+804 ESYKLYSSML
-814 NRIRDLMVSY
+814 NRVRDLMVSY
-824 IFRLQLPPRQTAA
+824 IFRLQLPPRRTPAQQ
-837 ERAQAAAAKNPE
+837 AQANNAASQTEQTP
-849 KVSSAP
+849 
-855 VKKHI
+855 KHI

-874 KKCCGANQ
+874 KKCCGANL

>member
-1 MIQTVINKIFGTKSE
+1 MIRQVIDKIFGTKSE

-25 VDEANALSGSM
+25 VDDANKFTAQF
-36 EKLTDAQLK
+36 EHLTDDELK
-45 DKTQEFKNR
+45 AKTQEFKDR
-54 LANGETLDDILSE
+54 LAKGETLDQLLPE
-67 AFAVVRE
+67 AFAVVRL
-74 AAKRVIG
+74 AAQRVIG

-101 EMRTGEGKTLV
+101 EMGTGEGKTLV

-155 GYIGHDM
+155 GYINHDM
-162 NSEERREMYL
+162 DNADRREMYA

-193 INRQDRVLR
+193 ISREDR
-202 FQNDRVPDEKGNPV
+202 V

-262 LKVRL
+262 LKVRM

-289 VIDEK
+289 IIDEK

-318 DDVQSEWVHHINQ
+318 NDVESEWVHHINQ

-345 VIKDGEVVIVDEF
+345 VVKDGEVVIVDEF

-422 IYRLDVVEI
+422 IYKLDVVEI
-431 RSNRPSKRVDYP
+431 RPNRPSKRIDYP

-450 REKFNAI
+450 REKFAAI
-457 VDEVEGLW
+457 VEEVEHLW
-465 KKGAPVLVGTRS
+465 KQGAPVLVGTRS

-489 QKGIPHKVLN
+489 ARGIPHKVLN

-536 NPAEQAEQDEVVA
+536 NPADKAEQDQVVA

-579 PGSSRFYISLE
+579 PGCSRFYISLD
-590 DELIRLFANT
+590 DELMRLFANT
-600 DRMAALLSKMGMKE
+600 TKIASVLSTMGMKE

-619 SGILTNRIEGAQ
+619 SRLMTRQIEGAQ

-652 NQQRTAIYNLR
+652 NQQRTAIYGLR
-663 NAVLDGENMADKS
+663 NAILDGENMTEKS
-676 HQMMEEIVAELVEQ
+676 MQMMEEIVDELVEQ
-690 YYHPQHPQKNDFG
+690 YYNPTHLQRSDFE
-703 ALNIGLRQFFP
+703 ALNVNLRNFFP
-714 LPFELSLETVGK
+714 LDFHY
-726 KSCEE
+726 
-731 LTAQIMTT
+731 TADNIGRKTHDQFVDEIMAQ
-739 VQELYAQRTQY
+739 VKDLYHARVLY
-750 FAEQGIDFGEVER
+750 FTEQGINFAEIER
-763 MLLLQIIDTAWKQN
+763 MLLLQIIDNAWKQN

-804 ESYKLYASMM
+804 ESFKLYSAML
-814 NRIRDLMVSY
+814 NRVRDLMVSY
-824 IFRLQLPPRQTAA
+824 IFRLQLPPRRTAA
-837 ERAQAAAAKNPE
+837 ERAQAAAAKNADQSQP
-849 KVSSAP
+849 VS
-855 VKKHI
+855 KHI
-860 GRNDPCPCGSGKKY
+860 GRNDPCPCGSG
-874 KKCCGANQ
+874 N

>member
-1 MIQTVINKIFGTKSE
+1 MIRVMIDKIFGTKSE
-16 RDLKKIQHY
+16 RDLKKLQHY
-25 VDEANALSGSM
+25 IDKANSLADAMAALADE
-36 EKLTDAQLK
+36 QLK
-45 DKTQEFKNR
+45 EKTQEFKNR
-54 LANGETLDDILSE
+54 LAQGETLDELLPE

-87 QLLGGIVLHQGKIA
+87 QFLGGIVLHQGKIA
-101 EMRTGEGKTLV
+101 EMGTGEGKTLV

-119 NALTGKGVHV
+119 NALSGKGVHV

-146 IHEFLGLTV
+146 IHEFLGLSV
-155 GYIGHDM
+155 GYINHDM
-162 NSEERREMYL
+162 PNHERREMYA

-193 INRQDRVLR
+193 ISAEDR
-202 FQNDRVPDEKGNPV
+202 V

-241 ISGPSEQS
+241 ISGPSDQS
-249 TDKYYIVNRLIPS
+249 TDKYYIVNRLIPA

-267 ITEKDEVKAK
+267 ITENDEVKAK
-277 YEGVNLDEGVDA
+277 YENIDLAEGYDGIV
-289 VIDEK
+289 DEK
-294 AHTATLTDTGIAK
+294 NHTATLTESGIAK
-307 AEKFLNVPNLY
+307 AEKFLNVSNLY
-318 DDVQSEWVHHINQ
+318 DDVQSEWVHHIHQ
-331 ALRAHHLYERDVDY
+331 ALRAHHLYEKDVDY
-345 VIKDGEVVIVDEF
+345 VIKDGEVIIVDEF

-422 IYRLDVVEI
+422 IYKLDVVEI
-431 RSNRPSKRVDYP
+431 RPNRPSKRLDYP
-443 DLVYLTE
+443 DLVFLTE
-450 REKFNAI
+450 KDKFQAI
-457 VDEVEGLW
+457 VAEIEELW
-465 KKGAPVLVGTRS
+465 KHGAPVLVGTRS

-483 LSHMLR
+483 LGNMLR
-489 QKGIPHKVLN
+489 AKGIPHKVLN

-536 NPAEQAEQDEVVA
+536 SPAEKSEQEYVVA
-549 LGGLHV
+549 QGGLHV
-555 IGSERHESRRIDN
+555 LGTERHESRRIDN

-579 PGSSRFYISLE
+579 PGCSRFYISLE
-590 DELIRLFANT
+590 DELMRLFANT
-600 DRMAALLSKMGMKE
+600 AKISSILSTLGMKS

-619 SGILTNRIEGAQ
+619 SRLMSRQIEGAQ
-631 RMVEGRNFD
+631 RMVEGHNFD
-640 IRKQLLDYDKVM
+640 IRKHLLDYDKVM
-652 NQQRTAIYNLR
+652 NQQRTAIYGLR
-663 NAVLDGENMADKS
+663 NAILDGEDMTNTTLRMIEEVVEEVVESHFVPRNPAKS
-676 HQMMEEIVAELVEQ
+676 NFET
-690 YYHPQHPQKNDFG
+690 
-703 ALNIGLRQFFP
+703 LNITLRSLFPYAFEYKHENTTDKTCESLAAEIFAIVEKLYHERSDFFASQGVVFP
-714 LPFELSLETVGK
+714 EL
-726 KSCEE
+726 
-731 LTAQIMTT
+731 
-739 VQELYAQRTQY
+739 
-750 FAEQGIDFGEVER
+750 ER
-763 MLLLQIIDTAWKQN
+763 MLLLQIIDNAWKQN

-782 QLQNSVSL
+782 QLKSSVSL

-804 ESYKLYASMM
+804 EAYKLYAAMM
-814 NRIRDLMVSY
+814 NKVRDLMVGY
-824 IFRLQLPPRQTAA
+824 IFRLQLPPVRQAVSPKKQAA
-837 ERAQAAAAKNPE
+837 EQKQDNAGE
-849 KVSSAP
+849 ESS
-855 VKKHI
+855 VRKI

-874 KKCCGANQ
+874 KKCCGAEK

>member
-25 VDEANALSGSM
+25 VDSANALSAAM
-36 EKLTDAQLK
+36 EKLTDDQLK
-45 DKTQEFKNR
+45 AKTQEFKDR
-54 LANGETLDDILSE
+54 LAKGETLDDLLPE
-67 AFAVVRE
+67 AFATVRE

-129 VTVNDYLAR
+129 VTVNDYLAK

-155 GYIGHDM
+155 GFIGHDM
-162 NSEERREMYL
+162 PNAERREMYQ

-193 INRQDRVLR
+193 INRQDR
-202 FQNDRVPDEKGNPV
+202 V

-241 ISGPSEQS
+241 ISGPSDQS

-262 LKVRL
+262 LKVRI

-277 YEGVNLDEGVDA
+277 YEGINLDEGVDA
-289 VIDEK
+289 IIDEK

-307 AEKFLNVPNLY
+307 AEKFLNVTNLY

-345 VIKDGEVVIVDEF
+345 VVKDGEVIIVDEF

-375 VEAKEGLQIKEENQT
+375 VEAKEGLPIKEENQT

-395 FQNFFKLYKKLS
+395 FQNFFKLYNKLS

-422 IYRLDVVEI
+422 IYKLDVVEI
-431 RSNRPSKRVDYP
+431 RPNRPSKRIDYP

-450 REKFNAI
+450 RAKFNAI
-457 VDEVEGLW
+457 VEEVENLW

-483 LSHMLR
+483 LSQMLR

-536 NPAEQAEQDEVVA
+536 NPATKEEQDAVVA

-579 PGSSRFYISLE
+579 PGSSRFYIALD
-590 DELIRLFANT
+590 DELMRLFANSQKI
-600 DRMAALLSKMGMKE
+600 ASILSHVGMQE

-619 SGILTNRIEGAQ
+619 SFMLTRQIEGAQ

-652 NQQRTAIYNLR
+652 NQQRTAVYGLR
-663 NAVLDGENMADKS
+663 NAILDGENMADKS
-676 HQMMEEIVAELVEQ
+676 HQMMQEIVEELVEQ
-690 YYHPQHPQKNDFG
+690 YYHPQHPQRSDFA
-703 ALNIGLRQFFP
+703 ALNANLHRFFP
-714 LPFELSLETVGK
+714 LPFELTDQTVGK
-726 KSCEE
+726 KTQEE
-731 LTAQIMTT
+731 LVQDIMNA
-739 VQELYAQRTQY
+739 VKDLYAQRTLY

-804 ESYKLYASMM
+804 ESYKLYTSMM

-837 ERAQAAAAKNPE
+837 ERAQAAAAKNPQQGE
-849 KVSSAP
+849 NEP
-855 VKKHI
+855 VQKHI

-874 KKCCGANQ
+874 KKCCGANL

>member
-1 MIQTVINKIFGTKSE
+1 MIRTVIDKIFGTKSE

-25 VDEANALSGSM
+25 VDDANKFTT
-36 EKLTDAQLK
+36 EFEHLTDDQLK
-45 DKTQEFKNR
+45 AKTQEFKDR
-54 LANGETLDDILSE
+54 LSKGETLDQLLPE
-67 AFAVVRE
+67 AFAVVRL
-74 AAKRVIG
+74 AAQRVIG

-87 QLLGGIVLHQGKIA
+87 QMLGGIVLHQGKIA
-101 EMRTGEGKTLV
+101 EMGTGEGKTLV

-155 GYIGHDM
+155 GYISHDM
-162 NSEERREMYL
+162 DNADRREMYA

-193 INRQDRVLR
+193 INREDR
-202 FQNDRVPDEKGNPV
+202 V

-262 LKVRL
+262 LKVRM

-277 YEGVNLDEGVDA
+277 YEGINLDDGVDA
-289 VIDEK
+289 IIDEK

-318 DDVQSEWVHHINQ
+318 NDVESEWVHHINQ

-345 VIKDGEVVIVDEF
+345 VVKDGEVIIVDEF

-422 IYRLDVVEI
+422 IYKLDVVEI
-431 RSNRPSKRVDYP
+431 RPNRPSKRIDYP

-457 VDEVEGLW
+457 VNEVEDLW

-489 QKGIPHKVLN
+489 AKGIPHQVLN

-536 NPAEQAEQDEVVA
+536 NPANKQEQDEVVA

-579 PGSSRFYISLE
+579 PGCSRFYISLD
-590 DELIRLFANT
+590 DELMRLFANT
-600 DRMAALLSKMGMKE
+600 TKIASVLSTMGMKE

-619 SGILTNRIEGAQ
+619 SRLMTRQIEGAQ

-652 NQQRTAIYNLR
+652 NQQRTAIYGLR
-663 NAVLDGENMADKS
+663 NAILDGADMTDKTM
-676 HQMMEEIVAELVEQ
+676 QMMEEIVDELVEQ
-690 YYHPQHPQKNDFG
+690 YYNYSHPQRCDFE
-703 ALNIGLRQFFP
+703 ALNVNLRNFFP
-714 LPFELSLETVGK
+714 GEFHFTAENVGR
-726 KSCEE
+726 KSHDQLVDEIM
-731 LTAQIMTT
+731 AQ
-739 VQELYAQRTQY
+739 VKDLYHARVLY
-750 FAEQGIDFGEVER
+750 FAEQGINFAEIER
-763 MLLLQIIDTAWKQN
+763 MLLLQIIDNAWKQN

-804 ESYKLYASMM
+804 ESYKLYSSML
-814 NRIRDLMVSY
+814 NRVRDLMVSY
-824 IFRLQLPPRQTAA
+824 IFRLQLPPRRTPAQQ
-837 ERAQAAAAKNPE
+837 AQANEAAQNPGQT
-849 KVSSAP
+849 P
-855 VKKHI
+855 KHI

-874 KKCCGANQ
+874 KKCCGANL

>member
-1 MIQTVINKIFGTKSE
+1 MIKTVIDKIFGTKSE

-25 VDEANALSGSM
+25 VDDANKFTAEF
-36 EKLTDAQLK
+36 EKLTDDQLK
-45 DKTQEFKNR
+45 AKTQEFKER
-54 LANGETLDDILSE
+54 LSKGETLDQLLPE
-67 AFAVVRE
+67 AFAVVRL
-74 AAKRVIG
+74 AAQRVIG

-87 QLLGGIVLHQGKIA
+87 QMLGGIVLHQGKIA
-101 EMRTGEGKTLV
+101 EMGTGEGKTLV

-146 IHEFLGLTV
+146 IHEFLGLSV
-155 GYIGHDM
+155 GYINHDM
-162 NSEERREMYL
+162 DNAERREMYA

-193 INRQDRVLR
+193 INRQDR
-202 FQNDRVPDEKGNPV
+202 V

-277 YEGVNLDEGVDA
+277 YEGLNLDEGVDA
-289 VIDEK
+289 IIDEK

-318 DDVQSEWVHHINQ
+318 NDVESEWVHHINQ

-345 VIKDGEVVIVDEF
+345 VVKDGEVIIVDEF

-422 IYRLDVVEI
+422 IYKLDVVEI
-431 RSNRPSKRVDYP
+431 RPNRPSKRVDYP
-443 DLVYLTE
+443 DLVYLSE
-450 REKFNAI
+450 REKFAAI
-457 VDEVEGLW
+457 VDEVETLW
-465 KKGAPVLVGTRS
+465 KQGAPVLVGTRS

-489 QKGIPHKVLN
+489 AKGIPHKVLN

-536 NPAEQAEQDEVVA
+536 NPADPEEQKQVVA

-579 PGSSRFYISLE
+579 PGCSRFYISLD
-590 DELIRLFANT
+590 DELMRLFANT
-600 DRMAALLSKMGMKE
+600 TKIASILSTMGMKE

-619 SGILTNRIEGAQ
+619 SRLMTRQIEGAQ

-652 NQQRTAIYNLR
+652 NQQRTAIYGLR
-663 NAVLDGENMADKS
+663 NAILDGENMTEKS
-676 HQMMEEIVAELVEQ
+676 MQMMEEIVDELVEQ
-690 YYHPQHPQKNDFG
+690 YYHPSHPQRSDFE
-703 ALNIGLRQFFP
+703 ALNVSLRNFFP
-714 LPFELSLETVGK
+714 VVFHFTAENVGR
-726 KSCEE
+726 KSHDQLVDEIM
-731 LTAQIMTT
+731 AQ
-739 VQELYAQRTQY
+739 VKDLYHARVLY
-750 FAEQGIDFGEVER
+750 FTEQGINFSEIER
-763 MLLLQIIDTAWKQN
+763 MLLLQIIDNAWKQN

-804 ESYKLYASMM
+804 ESYKLYSSML
-814 NRIRDLMVSY
+814 NRVRDLMVSY
-824 IFRLQLPPRQTAA
+824 IFRLQLPPRRTAA
-837 ERAQAAAAKNPE
+837 ERAQAAAAKNPDQQ
-849 KVSSAP
+849 SAP
-855 VKKHI
+855 ISKHI

-874 KKCCGANQ
+874 KKCCGANL

>member
-1 MIQTVINKIFGTKSE
+1 MIRFIIDKIFGTKSE
-16 RDLKKIQHY
+16 RDLKKIQHF
-25 VDEANALSGSM
+25 VDEANRLAPQIEALSD
-36 EKLTDAQLK
+36 EQLK
-45 DKTQEFKNR
+45 AKTQEFKDR
-54 LANGETLDDILSE
+54 LAQGQTLDDILSE

-101 EMRTGEGKTLV
+101 EMGTGEGKTLV

-155 GYIGHDM
+155 GYINHDM
-162 NSEERREMYL
+162 PNAERREMYQ

-193 INRQDRVLR
+193 IVRQDR
-202 FQNDRVPDEKGNPV
+202 V

-267 ITEKDEVKAK
+267 ITENDEVKAK
-277 YEGVNLDEGVDA
+277 YEHTDLAAGYDA
-289 VIDEK
+289 IVDEK
-294 AHTATLTDTGIAK
+294 NHTATLTETGIAK
-307 AEKFLNVPNLY
+307 AENFLKVPNLY
-318 DDVQSEWVHHINQ
+318 NDVESEWVHHINQ
-331 ALRAHHLYERDVDY
+331 ALRAHHLYEKDVDY
-345 VIKDGEVVIVDEF
+345 VVKNGEVIIVDEF

-422 IYRLDVVEI
+422 IYKLDVVEI
-431 RSNRPSKRVDYP
+431 RPNRPSKRVDYP
-443 DLVYLTE
+443 DLVFLSE
-450 REKFNAI
+450 KDKFNAI
-457 VDEVEGLW
+457 VAEITELW

-483 LSHMLR
+483 LGNMLR
-489 QKGIPHKVLN
+489 ARGIPHKVLN

-536 NPAEQAEQDEVVA
+536 NPAEESEQEYV
-549 LGGLHV
+549 LGQGGLHV
-555 IGSERHESRRIDN
+555 IGTERHESRRIDN

-579 PGSSRFYISLE
+579 PGCSRFYISLE
-590 DELIRLFANT
+590 DELMRLFANT
-600 DRMAALLSKMGMKE
+600 TKISAILSTLGMKE

-619 SGILTNRIEGAQ
+619 SRLMSRQIEGAQ
-631 RMVEGRNFD
+631 RMVEGHNFD
-640 IRKQLLDYDKVM
+640 IRKHLLDYDKVM
-652 NQQRTAIYNLR
+652 NQQRTAIYGLR
-663 NAVLDGENMADKS
+663 NAILDGEDMTQTVL
-676 HQMMEEIVAELVEQ
+676 QMMREVIDETVESHYVPRNPMKSNFETLNVTLRSLFPHTFAYDADNTMNKTVEQVADEIFALVEKL
-690 YYHPQHPQKNDFG
+690 YHERAG
-703 ALNIGLRQFFP
+703 FFEEQDIK
-714 LPFELSLETVGK
+714 FSEL
-726 KSCEE
+726 
-731 LTAQIMTT
+731 
-739 VQELYAQRTQY
+739 
-750 FAEQGIDFGEVER
+750 ER
-763 MLLLQIIDTAWKQN
+763 MLLLQIIDNAWKQN

-804 ESYKLYASMM
+804 EAYKLYSAMM
-814 NRIRDLMVSY
+814 NKIRDLMVGY
-824 IFRLQLPPRQTAA
+824 IFRLQLPPVRRQVVSRTATNDTKA
-837 ERAQAAAAKNPE
+837 DE
-849 KVSSAP
+849 KEAP
-855 VKKHI
+855 AVTGKI

-874 KKCCGANQ
+874 KKCCGAKL

>member
-1 MIQTVINKIFGTKSE
+1 MIRQVIDKIFGTKSE

-25 VDEANALSGSM
+25 VDDANKFTAQF
-36 EKLTDAQLK
+36 EHLTDDELK
-45 DKTQEFKNR
+45 AKTQEFKDR
-54 LANGETLDDILSE
+54 LAKGETLDQLLPE
-67 AFAVVRE
+67 AFAVVRL
-74 AAKRVIG
+74 AAQRVIG

-101 EMRTGEGKTLV
+101 EMGTGEGKTLV

-155 GYIGHDM
+155 GYINHDM
-162 NSEERREMYL
+162 DNADRREMYA

-193 INRQDRVLR
+193 ISREDR
-202 FQNDRVPDEKGNPV
+202 V

-262 LKVRL
+262 LKVRM

-289 VIDEK
+289 IIDEK

-318 DDVQSEWVHHINQ
+318 NDVESEWVHHINQ

-345 VIKDGEVVIVDEF
+345 VVKDGEVVIVDEF

-422 IYRLDVVEI
+422 IYKLDVVEI
-431 RSNRPSKRVDYP
+431 RPNRPSKRIDYP

-450 REKFNAI
+450 REKFAAI
-457 VDEVEGLW
+457 VEEVEHLW
-465 KKGAPVLVGTRS
+465 KQGAPVLVGTRS

-489 QKGIPHKVLN
+489 ARGIPHKVLN

-536 NPAEQAEQDEVVA
+536 NPADKAEQDQVVA

-579 PGSSRFYISLE
+579 PGCSRFYISLD
-590 DELIRLFANT
+590 DELMRLFANT
-600 DRMAALLSKMGMKE
+600 TKIASVLSTMGMKE

-619 SGILTNRIEGAQ
+619 SRLMTRQIEGAQ

-652 NQQRTAIYNLR
+652 NQQRTAIYGLR
-663 NAVLDGENMADKS
+663 NAILDGENMTEKS
-676 HQMMEEIVAELVEQ
+676 MQMMEEIVDELVEQ
-690 YYHPQHPQKNDFG
+690 YYNPTHLQRSDFE
-703 ALNIGLRQFFP
+703 ALNVNLRNFFP
-714 LPFELSLETVGK
+714 LDFHY
-726 KSCEE
+726 
-731 LTAQIMTT
+731 TADNIGRKTHDQFVDEIMAQ
-739 VQELYAQRTQY
+739 VKDLYHARVLY
-750 FAEQGIDFGEVER
+750 FTEQGINFSEIER
-763 MLLLQIIDTAWKQN
+763 MLLLQIIDNAWKQN

-804 ESYKLYASMM
+804 ESFKLYSAML
-814 NRIRDLMVSY
+814 NRVRDLMVSY
-824 IFRLQLPPRQTAA
+824 IFRLQLPPRRTAA
-837 ERAQAAAAKNPE
+837 ERAQAAAAKNADQSQP
-849 KVSSAP
+849 VS
-855 VKKHI
+855 KHI

-874 KKCCGANQ
+874 KKCCGAHL

>member
-1 MIQTVINKIFGTKSE
+1 MIRFVIDKVFGTKSE

-25 VDEANALSGSM
+25 VDKANAFSA
-36 EKLTDAQLK
+36 EIEALTDEQLK
-45 DKTQEFKNR
+45 EKTQEFKNR
-54 LANGETLDDILSE
+54 LAQGQTLDDILAE

-87 QLLGGIVLHQGKIA
+87 QFLGGIVLHQGKIA
-101 EMRTGEGKTLV
+101 EMGTGEGKTLV

-155 GYIGHDM
+155 GYINHDM
-162 NSEERREMYL
+162 PNHERREMYA

-193 INRQDRVLR
+193 IVKEER
-202 FQNDRVPDEKGNPV
+202 V

-267 ITEKDEVKAK
+267 ITENDEVKAK
-277 YEGVNLDEGVDA
+277 YEQVDLA
-289 VIDEK
+289 AGYDAIVDEK
-294 AHTATLTDTGIAK
+294 NHTATLTEAGIAK
-307 AEKFLNVPNLY
+307 AENFLNVPNLY

-331 ALRAHHLYERDVDY
+331 ALRAHHLYEKDVDY
-345 VIKDGEVVIVDEF
+345 VVKDGEVVIVDEF

-395 FQNFFKLYKKLS
+395 FQNFFKLYQKLS

-422 IYRLDVVEI
+422 IYKLDVVEI
-431 RSNRPSKRVDYP
+431 RPNRPSKRQDFP
-443 DLVYLTE
+443 DLVFLTE
-450 REKFNAI
+450 KDKFNAI
-457 VDEVEGLW
+457 VAEIEELW
-465 KKGAPVLVGTRS
+465 KHGTPVLVGTRS

-483 LSHMLR
+483 LGHMLR
-489 QKGIPHKVLN
+489 AKGIPHKVLN

-536 NPAEQAEQDEVVA
+536 SPADKSEQEYVVKQ
-549 LGGLHV
+549 GGLHV
-555 IGSERHESRRIDN
+555 IGTERHESRRIDN

-579 PGSSRFYISLE
+579 PGCSRFYISLE
-590 DELIRLFANT
+590 DELMRLFANT
-600 DRMAALLSKMGMKE
+600 VKISSILSTLGMKE

-619 SGILTNRIEGAQ
+619 SRLMSRQIEGAQ
-631 RMVEGRNFD
+631 RMVEGHNFD
-640 IRKQLLDYDKVM
+640 IRKHLLDYDKVM
-652 NQQRTAIYNLR
+652 NQQRTAIYGLR
-663 NAVLDGENMADKS
+663 NAILDGEDMTS
-676 HQMMEEIVAELVEQ
+676 TVLRMMEEVVGEIVETHFFPRDPAKSNFESLNITLRSLFPYAFDYNEQNTKEKMQEELAAEILAIVEKLYHERSDFFAAQGVNFAEL
-690 YYHPQHPQKNDFG
+690 
-703 ALNIGLRQFFP
+703 
-714 LPFELSLETVGK
+714 
-726 KSCEE
+726 
-731 LTAQIMTT
+731 
-739 VQELYAQRTQY
+739 
-750 FAEQGIDFGEVER
+750 ER
-763 MLLLQIIDTAWKQN
+763 MLLLQIMDNAWKQN

-782 QLQNSVSL
+782 QLKSSVSL

-804 ESYKLYASMM
+804 EAYKLYAAMM
-814 NRIRDLMVSY
+814 NKVRDLMVGY
-824 IFRLQLPPRQTAA
+824 IFRLQLPPVRQAVSAKRQTN
-837 ERAQAAAAKNPE
+837 ENAKQSSGQE
-849 KVSSAP
+849 KGSSSY
-855 VKKHI
+855 KI

-874 KKCCGANQ
+874 KKCCGVEK

>member
-1 MIQTVINKIFGTKSE
+1 MIRTVIDKIFGTKSE

-25 VDEANALSGSM
+25 VDDANKLSAEF
-36 EKLTDAQLK
+36 EKLSDDQLK
-45 DKTQEFKNR
+45 AKTQEFKDR
-54 LANGETLDDILSE
+54 LDKGETLDQLLPE

-101 EMRTGEGKTLV
+101 EMGTGEGKTLV

-155 GYIGHDM
+155 GYINHDM
-162 NSEERREMYL
+162 DSAERREMYA

-193 INRQDRVLR
+193 ISRADR
-202 FQNDRVPDEKGNPV
+202 V

-262 LKVRL
+262 LKIRL

-289 VIDEK
+289 IIDEK

-307 AEKFLNVPNLY
+307 AEKFLNVSNLY
-318 DDVQSEWVHHINQ
+318 NDVESEWVHHINQ

-345 VIKDGEVVIVDEF
+345 VVKDGEVVIVDEF

-422 IYRLDVVEI
+422 IYKLDVVEI
-431 RSNRPSKRVDYP
+431 RPNRPSKRIDCP
-443 DLVYLTE
+443 DLVYLSE

-457 VDEVEGLW
+457 VEEVESLW
-465 KKGAPVLVGTRS
+465 KQGAPVLVGTRS

-489 QKGIPHKVLN
+489 AKGIPHKVLN

-536 NPAEQAEQDEVVA
+536 NPANPEEQKQIVE

-579 PGSSRFYISLE
+579 PGCSRFYISLD
-590 DELIRLFANT
+590 DELMRLFANT
-600 DRMAALLSKMGMKE
+600 TKIASILSTMGMKE

-619 SGILTNRIEGAQ
+619 SRLMTRQIEGAQ

-652 NQQRTAIYNLR
+652 NQQRTAIYGLR
-663 NAVLDGENMADKS
+663 NAILDGENMAEKS
-676 HQMMEEIVAELVEQ
+676 MQMMEEIVDELVEQ
-690 YYHPQHPQKNDFG
+690 YYHPSHPQRSDFET
-703 ALNIGLRQFFP
+703 LNVSLRNFFP
-714 LPFELSLETVGK
+714 GDFHFTAENVGR
-726 KSCEE
+726 KSHDQLVDEII
-731 LTAQIMTT
+731 AQ
-739 VQELYAQRTQY
+739 VKDLYQARVLY
-750 FAEQGIDFGEVER
+750 FTEQGINFSEIER
-763 MLLLQIIDTAWKQN
+763 MLLLQIIDNAWKQN

-782 QLQNSVSL
+782 QLQSSVSL

-804 ESYKLYASMM
+804 ESYKLYSSML

-824 IFRLQLPPRQTAA
+824 IFRLQLPPRRTAA
-837 ERAQAAAAKNPE
+837 ERAQAAAAKNPDQPA
-849 KVSSAP
+849 AP
-855 VKKHI
+855 VAKHI

-874 KKCCGANQ
+874 KKCCGAHL

>member
-1 MIQTVINKIFGTKSE
+1 MIRTVIDKIFGTKSE

-25 VDEANALSGSM
+25 VDDANKFTA
-36 EKLTDAQLK
+36 EFEHLTDEQLK
-45 DKTQEFKNR
+45 AKTQEFKDR
-54 LANGETLDDILSE
+54 LAQGETLDQLLPE
-67 AFAVVRE
+67 AFAVVRL
-74 AAKRVIG
+74 AAQRVIG

-87 QLLGGIVLHQGKIA
+87 QMLGGIVLHQGKIA
-101 EMRTGEGKTLV
+101 EMGTGEGKTLV

-155 GYIGHDM
+155 GYINHDM
-162 NSEERREMYL
+162 DNASRREMYA

-193 INRQDRVLR
+193 ISREDR
-202 FQNDRVPDEKGNPV
+202 V

-262 LKVRL
+262 LKIRM

-289 VIDEK
+289 IIDEK

-307 AEKFLNVPNLY
+307 AEKFLNVSNLY
-318 DDVQSEWVHHINQ
+318 NDVESEWVHHINQ

-345 VIKDGEVVIVDEF
+345 VVKDGEVVIVDEF

-422 IYRLDVVEI
+422 IYKLDVVEI
-431 RSNRPSKRVDYP
+431 RPNRPSKRIDFP

-457 VDEVEGLW
+457 VDEVEDLW

-489 QKGIPHKVLN
+489 AKGIPHQVLN

-536 NPAEQAEQDEVVA
+536 NPASKQEQDEVVA

-579 PGSSRFYISLE
+579 PGCSRFYISLD
-590 DELIRLFANT
+590 DELMRLFANT
-600 DRMAALLSKMGMKE
+600 TKIASVLSTMGMKE

-619 SGILTNRIEGAQ
+619 SRLMTRQIEGAQ

-652 NQQRTAIYNLR
+652 NQQRTAIYGLR
-663 NAVLDGENMADKS
+663 NAILDGADMTDKTM
-676 HQMMEEIVAELVEQ
+676 QMMEEIVDELVEQ
-690 YYHPQHPQKNDFG
+690 YYNYSHPQRCDFE
-703 ALNIGLRQFFP
+703 ALNVGLRNFFP
-714 LPFELSLETVGK
+714 GEFHFTAENVGR
-726 KSCEE
+726 KSHDQLVDEIM
-731 LTAQIMTT
+731 AQ
-739 VQELYAQRTQY
+739 VKDLYHARVLY
-750 FAEQGIDFGEVER
+750 FAEQGVNFAEIER
-763 MLLLQIIDTAWKQN
+763 MLLLQIIDNAWKQN

-804 ESYKLYASMM
+804 ESYKLYSAML
-814 NRIRDLMVSY
+814 NRVRDLMVSY
-824 IFRLQLPPRQTAA
+824 IFRLQLPPRRTPAQQ
-837 ERAQAAAAKNPE
+837 AQASAAANQTE
-849 KVSSAP
+849 QAP
-855 VKKHI
+855 KHI

-874 KKCCGANQ
+874 KKCCGANL

>member
-1 MIQTVINKIFGTKSE
+1 MIRLVIDKIFGTKSE
-16 RDLKKIQHY
+16 RDLKKIQHF
-25 VDEANALSGSM
+25 VDEANRLSAQIEALSD
-36 EKLTDAQLK
+36 EQLRA
-45 DKTQEFKNR
+45 KTQEFKDR
-54 LANGETLDDILSE
+54 LAQGQSLDDILSE

-101 EMRTGEGKTLV
+101 EMGTGEGKTLV

-155 GYIGHDM
+155 GYINHDM
-162 NSEERREMYL
+162 PTAERREMYQ

-193 INRQDRVLR
+193 IVSQDR
-202 FQNDRVPDEKGNPV
+202 V

-241 ISGPSEQS
+241 ISGPSDQS

-267 ITEKDEVKAK
+267 ITENDEVKAK
-277 YEGVNLDEGVDA
+277 YEHTDLAAGYDA
-289 VIDEK
+289 IVDEK
-294 AHTATLTDTGIAK
+294 NHTATLTETGIAK
-307 AEKFLNVPNLY
+307 AEHFLKVPNLY
-318 DDVQSEWVHHINQ
+318 NDVESEWVHHINQ
-331 ALRAHHLYERDVDY
+331 ALRAHHLYEKDVDY
-345 VIKDGEVVIVDEF
+345 VVKNGEVIIVDEF

-422 IYRLDVVEI
+422 IYKLDVVEI
-431 RSNRPSKRVDYP
+431 RPNRPSKRIDYP
-443 DLVYLTE
+443 DLVFLSE
-450 REKFNAI
+450 KDKFNAI
-457 VDEVEGLW
+457 VAEIAELW

-483 LSHMLR
+483 LGNMLR
-489 QKGIPHKVLN
+489 ARGIPHKVLN

-536 NPAEQAEQDEVVA
+536 NPADAAEQEYV
-549 LGGLHV
+549 LGQGGLHV
-555 IGSERHESRRIDN
+555 IGTERHESRRIDN

-579 PGSSRFYISLE
+579 PGCSRFYISLE
-590 DELIRLFANT
+590 DELMRLFANT
-600 DRMAALLSKMGMKE
+600 TRISSILSTLGMKE

-619 SGILTNRIEGAQ
+619 SRLMSRQIEGAQ
-631 RMVEGRNFD
+631 RMVEGHNFD
-640 IRKQLLDYDKVM
+640 IRKHLLDYDKVM
-652 NQQRTAIYNLR
+652 NQQRTAVYGLR
-663 NAVLDGENMADKS
+663 NAILDGEDMTQTVLRMIDEVIEEVVHTYYVPRNPMKSNFETLNITLRSLFPHVFAYDADNTANKTVE
-676 HQMMEEIVAELVEQ
+676 QVAEEIFALVEQ
-690 YYHPQHPQKNDFG
+690 LYHERAGF
-703 ALNIGLRQFFP
+703 
-714 LPFELSLETVGK
+714 
-726 KSCEE
+726 
-731 LTAQIMTT
+731 
-739 VQELYAQRTQY
+739 
-750 FAEQGIDFGEVER
+750 FAEQGVNFAELER
-763 MLLLQIIDTAWKQN
+763 MLLLQIIDNAWKQN

-804 ESYKLYASMM
+804 EAYKLYSAMM
-814 NRIRDLMVSY
+814 NKVRDLMVGY
-824 IFRLQLPPRQTAA
+824 IFRLQLPPVRRPVA
-837 ERAQAAAAKNPE
+837 RAAAAQNTQENKKE
-849 KVSSAP
+849 QSAVSG
-855 VKKHI
+855 KI

-874 KKCCGANQ
+874 KKCCGAKL

>member
-1 MIQTVINKIFGTKSE
+1 MIRLVIDKVFGTKSE

-25 VDEANALSGSM
+25 VDKANAFSAEIEALSD
-36 EKLTDAQLK
+36 EQLK
-45 DKTQEFKNR
+45 EKTQEFKNR
-54 LANGETLDDILSE
+54 LAQGQTLDDILSE

-87 QLLGGIVLHQGKIA
+87 QFLGGIVLHQGKIA
-101 EMRTGEGKTLV
+101 EMGTGEGKTLV

-155 GYIGHDM
+155 GYINHDM
-162 NSEERREMYL
+162 PNHERREMYA

-193 INRQDRVLR
+193 ITKEER
-202 FQNDRVPDEKGNPV
+202 V

-249 TDKYYIVNRLIPS
+249 TDKYYIVNRLIPA

-267 ITEKDEVKAK
+267 ITESDEVKAK
-277 YEGVNLDEGVDA
+277 YEQIDLAAGYDA
-289 VIDEK
+289 IVDEK
-294 AHTATLTDTGIAK
+294 NHTATLTEAGIAK
-307 AEKFLNVPNLY
+307 AENFLNVTNLY

-331 ALRAHHLYERDVDY
+331 ALRAHHLYEKDVDY
-345 VIKDGEVVIVDEF
+345 VVKDGEVVIVDEF

-395 FQNFFKLYKKLS
+395 FQNFFKLYQKLS

-422 IYRLDVVEI
+422 IYKLDVVEI
-431 RSNRPSKRVDYP
+431 RPNRPSKRQDYP
-443 DLVYLTE
+443 DLVFLTE
-450 REKFNAI
+450 KDKFNAI
-457 VDEVEGLW
+457 VAEIEELW
-465 KKGAPVLVGTRS
+465 KHGAPVLVGTRS

-483 LSHMLR
+483 LGHMLR
-489 QKGIPHKVLN
+489 AKGIPHKVLN

-536 NPAEQAEQDEVVA
+536 SPAEKSEQEYVVA
-549 LGGLHV
+549 QGGLHV
-555 IGSERHESRRIDN
+555 IGTERHESRRIDN

-579 PGSSRFYISLE
+579 PGCSRFYISLE
-590 DELIRLFANT
+590 DELMRLFANT
-600 DRMAALLSKMGMKE
+600 VKISSILSTLGMKE

-619 SGILTNRIEGAQ
+619 SRLMSRQIEGAQ
-631 RMVEGRNFD
+631 RMVEGHNFD
-640 IRKQLLDYDKVM
+640 IRKHLLDYDKVM
-652 NQQRTAIYNLR
+652 NQQRTAIYGLR
-663 NAVLDGENMADKS
+663 NAILDGEDMTTTVLR
-676 HQMMEEIVAELVEQ
+676 MIEEVVGEIVESHFFPRDPAKCNFET
-690 YYHPQHPQKNDFG
+690 
-703 ALNIGLRQFFP
+703 LNITLRSLFP
-714 LPFELSLETVGK
+714 YAFEYNEQNTK
-726 KSCEE
+726 NKTQEE
-731 LTAQIMTT
+731 LAGEILNIVEKLYHERADFFASQG
-739 VQELYAQRTQY
+739 VSFPEL
-750 FAEQGIDFGEVER
+750 ER
-763 MLLLQIIDTAWKQN
+763 MLLLQIIDNAWKQN

-782 QLQNSVSL
+782 QLKSSVSL

-804 ESYKLYASMM
+804 EAYKLYAAMM
-814 NRIRDLMVSY
+814 NKVRDLMVGY
-824 IFRLQLPPRQTAA
+824 IFRLQLPPVRQAVSAKRQTN
-837 ERAQAAAAKNPE
+837 ENAAK
-849 KVSSAP
+849 SSADQETP
-855 VKKHI
+855 SSHKI

-874 KKCCGANQ
+874 KKCCGAEK

>member
-1 MIQTVINKIFGTKSE
+1 MIRTLIDKIFGTKSE

-25 VDEANALSGSM
+25 VDDANKFTA
-36 EKLTDAQLK
+36 EFEHLTDDQLK
-45 DKTQEFKNR
+45 AKTQEFKDR
-54 LANGETLDDILSE
+54 LAKGETLDQLLPE
-67 AFAVVRE
+67 AFAVVRL
-74 AAKRVIG
+74 AAQRVIG

-87 QLLGGIVLHQGKIA
+87 QMLGGIVLHQGKIA
-101 EMRTGEGKTLV
+101 EMGTGEGKTLV

-155 GYIGHDM
+155 GYISHDM
-162 NSEERREMYL
+162 DNADRREMYA

-193 INRQDRVLR
+193 INRADR
-202 FQNDRVPDEKGNPV
+202 V

-262 LKVRL
+262 LKVRM

-277 YEGVNLDEGVDA
+277 YEGINLDEGVDA
-289 VIDEK
+289 IIDEK

-318 DDVQSEWVHHINQ
+318 NDVESEWVHHINQ

-345 VIKDGEVVIVDEF
+345 VVKDGEVIIVDEF

-422 IYRLDVVEI
+422 IYKLDVVEI
-431 RSNRPSKRVDYP
+431 RPNRPSKRIDYP

-457 VDEVEGLW
+457 VDEVEDLW

-489 QKGIPHKVLN
+489 AKGIPHQVLN

-536 NPAEQAEQDEVVA
+536 NPANKQEQDEVVA

-579 PGSSRFYISLE
+579 PGCSRFYISLD
-590 DELIRLFANT
+590 DELMRLFANT
-600 DRMAALLSKMGMKE
+600 TKIASVLSTMGMKE

-619 SGILTNRIEGAQ
+619 SRLMTRQIEGAQ

-652 NQQRTAIYNLR
+652 NQQRTAIYGLR
-663 NAVLDGENMADKS
+663 NAILDGADMTDKTM
-676 HQMMEEIVAELVEQ
+676 QMMEEIVDELVEQ
-690 YYHPQHPQKNDFG
+690 YYNYSHPQRCDFE
-703 ALNIGLRQFFP
+703 ALNVNLRNFFP
-714 LPFELSLETVGK
+714 GDFHFTAENVGR
-726 KSCEE
+726 KSHDQLVDEIM
-731 LTAQIMTT
+731 AQ
-739 VQELYAQRTQY
+739 VKDLYHARVLY
-750 FAEQGIDFGEVER
+750 FAEQGINFAEIER
-763 MLLLQIIDTAWKQN
+763 MLLLQIIDNAWKQN

-804 ESYKLYASMM
+804 ESYKLYSSML
-814 NRIRDLMVSY
+814 NRVRDLMVSY
-824 IFRLQLPPRQTAA
+824 IFRLQLPPRRTPAQQ
-837 ERAQAAAAKNPE
+837 AQANNAASQTEQTP
-849 KVSSAP
+849 
-855 VKKHI
+855 KHI

-874 KKCCGANQ
+874 KKCCGANL

>member
-1 MIQTVINKIFGTKSE
+1 MIKTVIDKIFGTKSE

-25 VDEANALSGSM
+25 VDDANKFSAEF
-36 EKLTDAQLK
+36 EKLSDDQLK
-45 DKTQEFKNR
+45 AKTPEFKDR
-54 LANGETLDDILSE
+54 LAKGETLDQLLPE

-74 AAKRVIG
+74 AARRVIG

-101 EMRTGEGKTLV
+101 EMGTGEGKTLV

-155 GYIGHDM
+155 GYINHDM
-162 NSEERREMYL
+162 DSNERREMYA

-193 INRQDRVLR
+193 INRADR
-202 FQNDRVPDEKGNPV
+202 V

-262 LKVRL
+262 LKVRM

-277 YEGVNLDEGVDA
+277 YEGIKLDEGVDA
-289 VIDEK
+289 IIDEK

-307 AEKFLNVPNLY
+307 AEKFLNVSNLY
-318 DDVQSEWVHHINQ
+318 NDVESEWVHHINQ

-345 VIKDGEVVIVDEF
+345 VVKDGEVIIVDEF

-422 IYRLDVVEI
+422 IYKLDVVEI
-431 RSNRPSKRVDYP
+431 RPNKPSKRIDYP

-457 VDEVEGLW
+457 VDEVEHLW
-465 KKGAPVLVGTRS
+465 KQGAPVLVGTRS

-489 QKGIPHKVLN
+489 AKGIPHKVLN

-536 NPAEQAEQDEVVA
+536 NPADPEEQKQVVA

-579 PGSSRFYISLE
+579 PGCSRFYISLD
-590 DELIRLFANT
+590 DELMRLFANT
-600 DRMAALLSKMGMKE
+600 TKIASILSTMGMKE

-619 SGILTNRIEGAQ
+619 SRLMTRQIESAQ

-652 NQQRTAIYNLR
+652 NQQRTAIYGLR
-663 NAVLDGENMADKS
+663 NAILDGENMAEKSRNFFPGDFHFTAENVGRKS
-676 HQMMEEIVAELVEQ
+676 HDQLVDEIM
-690 YYHPQHPQKNDFG
+690 
-703 ALNIGLRQFFP
+703 
-714 LPFELSLETVGK
+714 
-726 KSCEE
+726 
-731 LTAQIMTT
+731 AQ
-739 VQELYAQRTQY
+739 VKDLYQARVLY
-750 FAEQGIDFGEVER
+750 FTEQGINFSEIER
-763 MLLLQIIDTAWKQN
+763 MLLLQIIDNAWKQN

-804 ESYKLYASMM
+804 ESYKLYSSML
-814 NRIRDLMVSY
+814 NRVRDLMVSY
-824 IFRLQLPPRQTAA
+824 IFRLQLPPRRTAA
-837 ERAQAAAAKNPE
+837 ERAQAAAAKNPDRT
-849 KVSSAP
+849 SAP
-855 VKKHI
+855 VSKHI

-874 KKCCGANQ
+874 KKCCGANL

>member
-1 MIQTVINKIFGTKSE
+1 MIQNVINKIFGTKSE
-16 RDLKKIQHY
+16 RDLKKIQHF
-25 VDEANALSGSM
+25 VDEANRLAPEM
-36 EKLTDAQLK
+36 EALTDEQLK
-45 DKTQEFKNR
+45 AKTAEFRNR
-54 LANGETLDDILSE
+54 LEVGETLDDILAE

-129 VTVNDYLAR
+129 VTVNDYLAK

-155 GYIGHDM
+155 GFIGHDM
-162 NSEERREMYL
+162 ENEERREMYS

-193 INRQDRVLR
+193 IRREDR
-202 FQNDRVPDEKGNPV
+202 V

-277 YEGVNLDEGVDA
+277 YEGIDLDEGVDA

-294 AHTATLTDTGIAK
+294 AHTAALTETGIAK

-331 ALRAHHLYERDVDY
+331 ALRAHHLYERDVAY
-345 VIKDGEVVIVDEF
+345 VVKNGEVIIVDEF

-395 FQNFFKLYKKLS
+395 FQNFFKLYNKLS

-422 IYRLDVVEI
+422 IYKLDVVEI
-431 RSNRPSKRVDYP
+431 RPNRPSKRVDYP
-443 DLVYLTE
+443 DLVYMSE

-457 VDEVEGLW
+457 VEEVEGLW
-465 KKGAPVLVGTRS
+465 KQGAPVLVGTRS

-483 LSHMLR
+483 LSLMLR
-489 QKGIPHKVLN
+489 QRGIPHKVLN

-536 NPAEQAEQDEVVA
+536 NPADPKEQEEVIA

-579 PGSSRFYISLE
+579 PGSSRFYIALD
-590 DELIRLFANT
+590 DELMRLFANST
-600 DRMAALLSKMGMKE
+600 KIASLLSTMGMKE

-619 SGILTNRIEGAQ
+619 SRIMTRQIEGAQ

-652 NQQRTAIYNLR
+652 NQQRTAVYGLR
-663 NAVLDGENMADKS
+663 NAILDGENMSDKS
-676 HQMMEEIVAELVEQ
+676 KMMMEEIVGDLVEQ
-690 YYHPQHPQKNDFG
+690 YYHPQHPQRSDFS
-703 ALNIGLRQFFP
+703 ALNVGLRNFFP
-714 LPFELSLETVGK
+714 LPFELTAEITKGK
-726 KSCEE
+726 SQEAVVAQVMAQIEE
-731 LTAQIMTT
+731 LYKA
-739 VQELYAQRTQY
+739 RTDY
-750 FAEQGIDFGEVER
+750 FAQQGINFAEIER
-763 MLLLQIIDTAWKQN
+763 MLFLQIIDNAWKQN

-804 ESYKLYASMM
+804 ESYKLYTSMF
-814 NRIRDLMVSY
+814 NRVRDLMVSY
-824 IFRLQLPPRQTAA
+824 IFRLQLPPRRTAA
-837 ERAQAAAAKNPE
+837 ERAQDAAAKNPNAD
-849 KVSSAP
+849 KQVAP
-855 VKKHI
+855 KHI

>member
-25 VDEANALSGSM
+25 VDKANALSAEM
-36 EKLTDAQLK
+36 EKLSDEQLK
-45 DKTQEFKNR
+45 AKTQEFRDR
-54 LANGETLDDILSE
+54 LAQGETLDDILSE

-112 AVLPSYL
+112 AVMPSYL

-129 VTVNDYLAR
+129 VTVNDYLAK

-155 GYIGHDM
+155 GFIGHDM
-162 NSEERREMYL
+162 PNPERREMYQ

-193 INRQDRVLR
+193 INRADR
-202 FQNDRVPDEKGNPV
+202 V

-241 ISGPSEQS
+241 ISGPSDQS

-289 VIDEK
+289 IIDEK

-307 AEKFLNVPNLY
+307 AENFLKVPNLY

-345 VIKDGEVVIVDEF
+345 VVKDGEVIIVDEF

-375 VEAKEGLQIKEENQT
+375 VEAKENLAIKEENQT

-395 FQNFFKLYKKLS
+395 FQNFFKLYNKLS

-422 IYRLDVVEI
+422 IYKLDVVEI
-431 RSNRPSKRVDYP
+431 RPNRPSKRVDYP

-450 REKFNAI
+450 RAKFNAI
-457 VDEVEGLW
+457 VEEVEDLW

-483 LSHMLR
+483 LSQMLR

-536 NPAEQAEQDEVVA
+536 NPATQEEQNAVVA

-579 PGSSRFYISLE
+579 PGSSRFYIALD
-590 DELIRLFANT
+590 DELMRLFANSQKI
-600 DRMAALLSKMGMKE
+600 ASILSRVGMKE

-619 SGILTNRIEGAQ
+619 SFVLTRQIEGAQ

-652 NQQRTAIYNLR
+652 NQQRTAVYGIR
-663 NAVLDGENMADKS
+663 NAILDGENMTDKS

-690 YYHPQHPQKNDFG
+690 YYNPQHPQKSDFG
-703 ALNIGLRQFFP
+703 ALNANLHRFFP
-714 LPFELSLETVGK
+714 LPFELTPETVGK
-726 KSCEE
+726 KSQDE
-731 LTAQIMTT
+731 LIAEIMNS
-739 VQELYAQRTQY
+739 VKDLYAQRTLY

-804 ESYKLYASMM
+804 ESYKLYSAMM

-824 IFRLQLPPRQTAA
+824 IFRLQLPPRRTAA
-837 ERAQAAAAKNPE
+837 ERAQEAAAKNPNRDQQE
-849 KVSSAP
+849 P
-855 VKKHI
+855 VQKHI

>member
-1 MIQTVINKIFGTKSE
+1 MIRMLIDKIFGTKSE
-16 RDLKKIQHY
+16 RDLKKIQHF
-25 VDEANALSGSM
+25 VDAANAMAPQIEALSD
-36 EKLTDAQLK
+36 EQLK
-45 DKTQEFKNR
+45 AKTQEFKDR
-54 LANGETLDDILSE
+54 LAQGQTLEDILPE
-67 AFAVVRE
+67 AFAVARE

-101 EMRTGEGKTLV
+101 EMGTGEGKTLV

-155 GYIGHDM
+155 GYINHDM
-162 NSEERREMYL
+162 GNEERREMYA

-193 INRQDRVLR
+193 ISRTDR
-202 FQNDRVPDEKGNPV
+202 V

-267 ITEKDEVKAK
+267 ITENDEVKAK
-277 YEGVNLDEGVDA
+277 YEHVDLA
-289 VIDEK
+289 AGYDAIVDEK
-294 AHTATLTDTGIAK
+294 NHTATLTETGIAK
-307 AEKFLNVPNLY
+307 AEKFLNVSNLY

-345 VIKDGEVVIVDEF
+345 VVKDGEVVIVDEF

-422 IYRLDVVEI
+422 IYKLDVVEI
-431 RSNRPSKRVDYP
+431 RPNRPSRRQDFP
-443 DLVYLTE
+443 DLVFLTE
-450 REKFNAI
+450 KDKFNAI
-457 VDEVEGLW
+457 VEEIEALW

-483 LSHMLR
+483 LGNMLR
-489 QKGIPHKVLN
+489 AKGIPHKVLN

-536 NPAEQAEQDEVVA
+536 SPADKTEQDYV
-549 LGGLHV
+549 LGQGGLHV
-555 IGSERHESRRIDN
+555 IGTERHESRRIDN

-579 PGSSRFYISLE
+579 PGCSRFYISLE
-590 DELIRLFANT
+590 DELMRLFANT
-600 DRMAALLSKMGMKE
+600 AKISSILSTLGMKS

-619 SGILTNRIEGAQ
+619 SRLMSRQIEGAQ
-631 RMVEGRNFD
+631 RMVEGHNFD
-640 IRKQLLDYDKVM
+640 IRKHLLDYDKVM
-652 NQQRTAIYNLR
+652 NQQRTAIYGLR
-663 NAVLDGENMADKS
+663 NAILDGEDMTGTVLKMIEEVVDEIVHTHYHHRDVAKS
-676 HQMMEEIVAELVEQ
+676 NFDTLNLTLRSLFPYAFDYNAQNTAGKTEDRLVDEIVALVEKL
-690 YYHPQHPQKNDFG
+690 YHQRSDFFLQQG
-703 ALNIGLRQFFP
+703 VN
-714 LPFELSLETVGK
+714 
-726 KSCEE
+726 
-731 LTAQIMTT
+731 
-739 VQELYAQRTQY
+739 
-750 FAEQGIDFGEVER
+750 FAELER
-763 MLLLQIIDTAWKQN
+763 MLLLQIIDNAWKQN

-804 ESYKLYASMM
+804 EAYKLYSAMM
-814 NRIRDLMVSY
+814 NKVRDLMVGY
-824 IFRLQLPPRQTAA
+824 IFRLQLPPVRQAVSPKKQAA
-837 ERAQAAAAKNPE
+837 EKGPEKAAAESGAVHK
-849 KVSSAP
+849 
-855 VKKHI
+855 I

-874 KKCCGANQ
+874 KKCCGAKA